1 MLQIEYRTSNMAEA
15 AESSV
20 AFYNDLLKSFWDRG
34 LWGTSTAEEKML
46 AAELSSET
54 GLTLVQIQVHF

>member
-1 MLQIEYRTSNMAEA
+1 MAEA

-34 LWGTSTAEEKML
+34 LRGTSTAEEKML